1 MNNLHEIESA
11 VEALPIAQQE
21 ELLRHLA
28 ERLHEQPRKE
38 LKEKK
43 RSLPLVPPSGN
54 TITQEN
60 IDDALDAE

>member
-1 MNNLHEIESA
+1 
-11 VEALPIAQQE
+11 
-21 ELLRHLA
+21 LRHLA
-28 ERLHEQPRKE
+28 ERLHAQPRKE

-54 TITQEN
+54 TITQED